1 MAPPPW
7 PRDLLTRRGARE
19 RLLGMRIY
27 HDFPWTEVFPNR
39 RTQFKHGLSL
49 ARLVREECP
58 PGLEPAILLTTDED
72 TVEGGIESEGEYVVV
87 VNIVRYLAQP
97 SVDAAASYYAHRRH
111 RITQR
116 AAMEEIRQSPDL
128 LQALL
133 QEHLTI
139 DLIDAWRNGSPER
152 REALRELALHNAELD
167 AVRPTAQEIVDALLA
182 IDDIP
187 DDVWRVLVAFLPDV
201 LDENSRKAILD
212 AITEEPGGRQQA
224 AHTLGGRLAE
234 RIADTYRAI
243 DEYET
248 LLGTPGTTESDLQG
262 FIELHPWLIS
272 LDYTSITPRR
282 VVPRGELDFCL
293 ERFDGY
299 YDILELK
306 GPSEPI
312 VSHSGSREEL
322 PPPANAYRLGRSL
335 ANALAQVHVYR
346 DVFASGSALLQDQ
359 YGLQQP
365 RDPRFVVVIGRRSD
379 MTENAVRVLHQ
390 LNLSLHRVEIL
401 PYDHLGERARVRLQN
416 LEAFLQP
423 ASQEDDGL

>member
-1 MAPPPW
+1 
-7 PRDLLTRRGARE
+7 
-19 RLLGMRIY
+19 MRIY
-27 HDFPWTEVFPNR
+27 HDFPWTELFANR

-58 PGLEPAILLTTDED
+58 PRLEPAILLTTDDEA
-72 TVEGGIESEGEYVVV
+72 VEGGVESEDEYVVV
-87 VNIVRYLAQP
+87 VNILRYLAQP

-116 AAMEEIRQSPDL
+116 AAMEEIRQSPEL

-139 DLIDAWRNGSPER
+139 ELIDTWSNGSPER
-152 REALRELALHNAELD
+152 REALRDLAAHDPEQHT
-167 AVRPTAQEIVDALLA
+167 VRPTAQEIIDALLA
-182 IDDIP
+182 LDDIP
-187 DDVWRVLVAFLPDV
+187 DEVWRALVAFLPHV
-201 LDENSRKAILD
+201 LGANTRETILD

-224 AHTLGGRLAE
+224 AHTLGSRLAE
-234 RIADTYRAI
+234 RIADTYRAV

-248 LLGTPGTTESDLQG
+248 LLGTPGTTETDLQR
-262 FIELHPWLIS
+262 FIERHPWLIS

-312 VSHSGSREEL
+312 VSHSGSSGQL

-346 DVFASGSALLQDQ
+346 DVFASGSTLLQEQ

-379 MTENAVRVLHQ
+379 MTEDAVRVLHQ

-401 PYDHLGERARVRLQN
+401 PYDHLGERARVRLGN

-423 ASQEDDGL
+423 ASDEGDGI